1 MKTFLLALFTKERN
15 LKQSVF
21 GFLYMILCSQLIY
34 GIRALKDVAFAQLAQ
49 MWTISAA
56 QLGALFSLSFLVGIS
71 SCFFLSWLHD
81 RLSIRFILATGLIA
95 TGVANILLVF
105 ASQYWQLL
113 ILFGMLGL
121 LTEGYIGPAVLGSA
135 RELSRKKAQG
145 RVFGVMEF
153 FRGLIELL
161 QNGLVLG
168 LLFLLNQSFGALR
181 TAMLFNS
188 GLMFPLALL
197 LWKFYPCS
205 GQINKNPNLISSK
218 KAIQGLFVVLRLP
231 EIWLLGLSGASIY
244 AAYAA
249 IPYFPLFLRHQY
261 SVSLAF
267 ASLFALLNTSFT
279 RLAIAPFAGLSSDRL
294 FRGATNAMMAGLAI
308 MAVVLLGILAKSQ
321 SLPFALAMLLLC
333 TIIIYFLRPLYFV
346 PISEMNMPPEISG
359 SATAIVSMLI
369 YSPGA
374 WGYALYGYIIER
386 YDGAYKK
393 IFAIYAT
400 MGNDWVNLYQ
410 PASIP
415 NETQK
420 KNFRTELKFDPGSE
434 SGGAVAAQGNRVR
447 FRDNLCAPP
456 SCPFPKDPFLNQSAP
471 TGGPAYTRA

>member
-1 MKTFLLALFTKERN
+1 MKTFLFDLFIKERN
-15 LKQSVF
+15 LKQTLLS
-21 GFLYMILCSQLIY
+21 FLCMVLCSQLIY
-34 GIRALKDVAFAQLAQ
+34 GIRALKDVAFAQLGQ
-49 MWTISAA
+49 MWAISAT
-56 QLGALFSLSFLVGIS
+56 QLGALFSLSFLVGIG

-81 RLSIRFILATGLIA
+81 RLSIRFMLATGLTA
-95 TGVANILLVF
+95 TGIINILIIF
-105 ASQYWQLL
+105 ASKYWQLL
-113 ILFGMLGL
+113 FLFGMLGL

-181 TAMLFNS
+181 TAIFFNS
-188 GLMFPLALL
+188 MLMFPLALL
-197 LWKFYPCS
+197 IWKFYPCS
-205 GQINKNPNLISSK
+205 GQMNKNPTSSK

-231 EIWLLGLSGASIY
+231 EIWLLGISGASIY

-249 IPYFPLFLRHQY
+249 IPYFPLFLRDQY
-261 SVSLAF
+261 SVSLAL

-308 MAVVLLGILAKSQ
+308 MGVVLVGILAQSQ
-321 SLPFALAMLLLC
+321 SLAFALAMLLLC

-359 SATAIVSMLI
+359 SATGIASMLI

-393 IFAIYAT
+393 IFTIMLLWAMIGLICTSLLRYR
-400 MGNDWVNLYQ
+400 MKH
-410 PASIP
+410 
-415 NETQK
+415 K
-420 KNFRTELKFDPGSE
+420 KRFQDGSKIL
-434 SGGAVAAQGNRVR
+434 SR
-447 FRDNLCAPP
+447 
-456 SCPFPKDPFLNQSAP
+456 
-471 TGGPAYTRA
+471 